1 MVGFAAMCVAVIL
14 GTFVGTISGY
24 MGGKVDVFCMRIV
37 DVFLSVPSLL
47 FIIVVYAFMPRNMV
61 TLVIMLAFF
70 SWTKVARVVRAQT
83 LTLKERDFVLAAKA
97 LGVSN
102 GVIILQHIIP
112 NLMPQ
117 IIVAASLSIANAILD
132 ESTLSFLGYGVQLPM
147 ASWGSMLQTAQKYIL
162 HNPVMAIAPG
172 LMILITVLCFNVL
185 GDMLQQ
191 MLDPKMKV
199 RDIIAEGIRSHHM
212 ISREA
217 EIQKRVEELLV
228 TVGLDKEYGNR
239 HVHEFSGGQRQRIGI
254 ARALAVEP
262 EFIVCDEP
270 ISALDVSIQAQIV
283 NLLGKLQKEKG
294 LTYMFIAHDLSMV
307 KYISDRV
314 MVMYLGKIVE
324 ITASSQLYSNPAHPY
339 TKALLSA
346 IPIPDPKVEKEKVRI
361 RMDGEIPSPINPPK
375 GCRFQNRCRYA
386 TEKCK
391 TEEPELK
398 LIGEDHYV
406 ACHKS
411 TSIPS

>member
-1 MVGFAAMCVAVIL
+1 MDKKAMKKVFLSNKLTVVCTVLLIIIIVASILAPLSPYDPDASNVSEKLQGISSTHLLGTDDIGRDTFTRALYGGRVSLMVGFAVMCVAVFF

-102 GVIILQHIIP
+102 GVIIWKHIIP

-162 HNPVMAIAPG
+162 HNPIMAIAPG
-172 LMILITVLCFNVL
+172 MMILITVLCFNVL

-191 MLDPKMKV
+191 MLDPKLMK
-199 RDIIAEGIRSHHM
+199 
-212 ISREA
+212 
-217 EIQKRVEELLV
+217 
-228 TVGLDKEYGNR
+228 
-239 HVHEFSGGQRQRIGI
+239 
-254 ARALAVEP
+254 
-262 EFIVCDEP
+262 
-270 ISALDVSIQAQIV
+270 
-283 NLLGKLQKEKG
+283 
-294 LTYMFIAHDLSMV
+294 
-307 KYISDRV
+307 
-314 MVMYLGKIVE
+314 
-324 ITASSQLYSNPAHPY
+324 
-339 TKALLSA
+339 
-346 IPIPDPKVEKEKVRI
+346 
-361 RMDGEIPSPINPPK
+361 
-375 GCRFQNRCRYA
+375 
-386 TEKCK
+386 
-391 TEEPELK
+391 
-398 LIGEDHYV
+398 
-406 ACHKS
+406 
-411 TSIPS
+411 